1 MYPTHIAKI
10 PLKENLTLDALN
22 LSSVQHILQGAMSFS
37 VLLRL
42 FLRRRL
48 VVPNVVSAR

>member
-1 MYPTHIAKI
+1 MYPTHIAKT

-22 LSSVQHILQGAMSFS
+22 PLSVQHILQGAMSFS

-42 FLRRRL
+42 FLRRCL
-48 VVPNVVSAR
+48 VDPDVGSAR